1 VSKNGIAHAA
11 PEQVAMGKAF
21 ISHLIYGRLEGA
33 AYATY
38 VLKLAWDMTEEG
50 DPKGLMTA
58 AYELGMGRVAAMI
71 TKATSCRMA
80 PGETIP
86 PGVDGVHVLKTEHGP
101 VVLLHYA
108 VGNEDSVG
116 EWEIRR
122 RLPRDPPTWFEEST

>member
-11 PEQVAMGKAF
+11 LEQVAMGRAF
-21 ISHLIYGRLEGA
+21 LDHLLHGRLEGA

-38 VLKLAWDMTEEG
+38 VLKLAWDMTEAG

-58 AYELGMGRVAAMI
+58 AYELGMGRAAVMI
-71 TKATSCRMA
+71 IKATSCRMA
-80 PGETIP
+80 SGETIP
-86 PGVDGVHVLKTEHGP
+86 PGVDSVHVLKTEHGP
-101 VVLLHYA
+101 VVLLHSA
-108 VGNEDSVG
+108 VGDEDSMD